1 MRIITITSIVL
12 LTISQL
18 RAQSFL
24 GQSVPDVTETACNNN
39 TERIYD
45 ILATGKPIL
54 VCKNLASLK
63 ND

>member
-1 MRIITITSIVL
+1 M

-18 RAQSFL
+18 RAQAYL
-24 GQSVPDVTETACNNN
+24 GQSVPDVTETDCNNN

-54 VCKNLASLK
+54 VFKTE
-63 ND
+63 